1 MVELGQRRRC
11 RGQIGKEP
19 EEVVDREEV
28 IGEGFLEVR
37 LGTLSHWD
45 SSSRQKNLTEAP
57 APPPARRR
65 GARLWGGALQ
75 GGWREVDG
83 EEPRAREDMFPL
95 AAYGIF
101 VNQKHVSVKKKQSRD
116 FFSQQL
122 VN

>member
-1 MVELGQRRRC
+1 MYITPTSAPE
-11 RGQIGKEP
+11 RGSA
-19 EEVVDREEV
+19 V
-28 IGEGFLEVR
+28 
-37 LGTLSHWD
+37 
-45 SSSRQKNLTEAP
+45 
-57 APPPARRR
+57 
-65 GARLWGGALQ
+65 GGALQ

-101 VNQKHVSVKKKQSRD
+101 VNQKHASVKKKQSRD

>member
-19 EEVVDREEV
+19 EDVVDREEV

-65 GARLWGGALQ
+65 GARLWGGRSKEA
-75 GGWREVDG
+75 GGRWMGRS
-83 EEPRAREDMFPL
+83 
-95 AAYGIF
+95 
-101 VNQKHVSVKKKQSRD
+101 HVPGKTCSHW
-116 FFSQQL
+116 QL
-122 VN
+122 MEFL